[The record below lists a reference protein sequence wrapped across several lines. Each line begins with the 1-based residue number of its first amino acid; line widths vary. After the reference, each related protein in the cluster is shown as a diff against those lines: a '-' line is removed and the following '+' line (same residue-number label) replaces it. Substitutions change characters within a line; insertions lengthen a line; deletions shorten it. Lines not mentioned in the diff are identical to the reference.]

1 MAAGI
6 SSDQLRAVLPHAV
19 VVGLTLAIAG
29 LGLATHEPRLCYAFG
44 LPVAMAQF
52 LWGGT
57 GAGSVALLLTGIGLM
72 VASGSPQAPL
82 VPGYLLGVWGTS
94 WAASRGFHLENI
106 RLVLASQEESE
117 ASSAVAKTLE
127 VERKRIASSRERIE
141 KLHMLTAVT
150 NDLSSTL
157 ELNGVMTHA
166 LTWDREL
173 TGRVGEARVV
183 MFDDQGARV
192 YRLNEGELSV
202 AREEPDALCA
212 WVRGRM
218 MPLLVTDLAK
228 DPRFRGVDAEIPGI
242 RSVIATPLSRGSAV
256 MGVLMVQSAE
266 REAFT
271 PEDWRLLSLLGDLT
285 GVSVQNALL
294 YQRTQEEA
302 ITDGLTE
309 VFVHRYFQ
317 ERLAEELKRSLELGL
332 PLTLLMIDIDN
343 FKSLNDTF
351 GHLAGDAVLKSIAR
365 TLREGIRGTDMVA
378 RYGGEEFALMLVETP
393 RDGGKLVAERLRESV
408 AALDVASHGI
418 TRNVTVSI
426 GLACAPEHSRD
437 SRGLIERADESLYA
451 AKRGGKNRVVVA
463 AG

>member
-1 MAAGI
+1 MAPRV
-6 SSDQLRAVLPHAV
+6 SSDQLRAALPHV
-19 VVGLTLAIAG
+19 SIVGLTLLIVTAG
-29 LGLATHEPRLCYAFG
+29 FATREPRMCFAFG
-44 LPVAMAQF
+44 VPVAMAQF

-57 GAGSVALLLTGIGLM
+57 GAGTVAVLLAGVGLM
-72 VASGSPQAPL
+72 VSSGTAQAPL
-82 VPGYLLGVWGTS
+82 VPAYLLGVWGTS
-94 WAASRGFHLENI
+94 WAASRGFHLEHI
-106 RLVLASQEESE
+106 RLELAAQEELE
-117 ASSAVAKTLE
+117 ASAAVAKTLE
-127 VERKRIASSRERIE
+127 VERRRIASSRERIE

-157 ELNGVMTHA
+157 ELNSVMMHA

-173 TGRVGEARVV
+173 TGRMGEARVV

-192 YRLNEGELSV
+192 YRLVEGELSV

-218 MPLLVTDLAK
+218 MPLLVTDLAR
-228 DPRFRGVDAEIPGI
+228 DPRFRGVDAEIPGV
-242 RSVIATPLSRGSAV
+242 RSVIATPLSRGASV
-256 MGVLMVQSAE
+256 MGVLMVQSND
-266 REAFT
+266 REAFS

-317 ERLAEELKRSLELGL
+317 ERLAEELKRSVESGL

-351 GHLAGDAVLKSIAR
+351 GHLAGDAVLKNIAR
-365 TLREGIRGTDMVA
+365 VLRDGVRGTDMVA
-378 RYGGEEFALMLVETP
+378 RYGGEEFAVMLVETP
-393 RDGGKLVAERLRESV
+393 KDGGALVAGRLRESV
-408 AALDVASHGI
+408 EALDVAAHGI

-426 GLACAPEHSRD
+426 GLACAPEHSGD
-437 SRGLIERADESLYA
+437 PRGLIERADESLYA

-463 AG
+463 S